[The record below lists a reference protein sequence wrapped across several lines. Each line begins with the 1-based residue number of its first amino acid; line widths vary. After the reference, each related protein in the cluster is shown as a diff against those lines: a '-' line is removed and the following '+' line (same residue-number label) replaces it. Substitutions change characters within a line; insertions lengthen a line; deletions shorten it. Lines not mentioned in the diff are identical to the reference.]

1 MLNLSCLQIDN
12 LNELI
17 TIIMADWTPTDA
29 ELYIKQSYNQVD
41 LILPEDLVKV
51 ESILT
56 FKVKYRNIA

>member
-1 MLNLSCLQIDN
+1 
-12 LNELI
+12 
-17 TIIMADWTPTDA
+17 MADWTPTDA